1 MVQSLVFL
9 FHTSGS
15 LLKPYLHWQRL
26 RERWRQRQRHEK
38 ELAMAT
44 LGDEPPWWLMTG
56 KASSRQV

>member
-1 MVQSLVFL
+1 MVFL

-44 LGDEPPWWLMTG
+44 LGDATVRG
-56 KASSRQV
+56 